1 MTLHEL
7 MDYAIKEECSDVHIT
22 VGTNLAVRRYG
33 TLHILD
39 DKPTAEES
47 LKMIYEIL
55 SEENVK
61 RIEKGQDVDFG
72 LTYND
77 DIRLRVNVYHQRNNL
92 AASIRILMKKIPD
105 IEELGLPH
113 VIKQLAEAPNGIII
127 VTGPTGSG
135 KTTTLAA
142 VVDYINKTQ
151 AKHVITIEDPIE
163 YIYPHN
169 MAMIHQRELGKDTP
183 SYAHALHS
191 ALREDPD
198 IILVGEMRDFAT
210 ISAAITAA
218 ETGHLV
224 LSTLHTTSAAQ
235 TIDRII
241 DGSPTD
247 QQETIRQQFA
257 MSVRGVISQQLLPTI
272 DGNARV
278 LATEIMVGNSAIS
291 NLIRENK
298 TMMING
304 AIQSGHKEGMHTLNE
319 SLLELFR
326 QGQISR
332 KQALNA
338 SNDPVDFDKALGG
351 GTSMGGSDVNFIGL
365 GF

>member
-1 MTLHEL
+1 MTLNEL
-7 MDYAIKEECSDVHIT
+7 MDYAISEDCSDVHIT

-33 TLHILD
+33 TLHILE

-47 LKMIYEIL
+47 LKMIYDIL

-72 LTYND
+72 LTYNE

-92 AASIRILMKKIPD
+92 AASIRILMRKIPD
-105 IEELGLPH
+105 IEDLGLPY

-151 AKHVITIEDPIE
+151 AKHVITVEDPIE

-169 MAMIHQRELGKDTP
+169 KAMIHQRELGKDTP

-241 DGSPTD
+241 DGSPVD

-257 MSVRGVISQQLLPTI
+257 MSVRGVISQQLLPTV

-278 LATEIMVGNSAIS
+278 LATEIMIGNMAIS

-298 TMMING
+298 TVMINS

-319 SLLELFR
+319 SLLELYR
-326 QGQISR
+326 QGQITR
-332 KQALNA
+332 KVALNA
-338 SNDPVDFDKALGG
+338 SNDPTDFDKALGG
-351 GTSMGGSDVNFIGL
+351 GTQINAADNNFIG
-365 GF
+365 F

>member
-7 MDYAIKEECSDVHIT
+7 MDYAIENECSDVHIT
-22 VGTNLAVRRYG
+22 CGTNLAVRRYG
-33 TLHILD
+33 TLIILD
-39 DKPTAEES
+39 ERPTIEES
-47 LKMIYEIL
+47 LNMIYEIL

-77 DIRLRVNVYHQRNNL
+77 DIRLRINVYHQRNHL
-92 AASIRILMKKIPD
+92 AASIRILMAKIPD
-105 IEELGLPH
+105 IEDLGLPP
-113 VIKQLAEAPNGIII
+113 VIKTLAEAPNGIII

-135 KTTTLAA
+135 KTTTLSAI
-142 VVDYINKTQ
+142 VDYINKTQ

-169 MAMIHQRELGKDTP
+169 KSMIHQRELGKDTP
-183 SYAHALHS
+183 SFAHALHS
-191 ALREDPD
+191 SLREDPD

-224 LSTLHTTSAAQ
+224 LSTLHTLSAAA

-241 DGSPTD
+241 DGSPVE
-247 QQETIRQQFA
+247 QQGTIRTQFA
-257 MSVRGVISQQLLPTI
+257 NCIRGVISQQLLPKQ
-272 DGNARV
+272 DGTGRV
-278 LATEIMVGNSAIS
+278 LTTEIMVGNSAIQ
-291 NLIRENK
+291 NLIREDK
-298 TMMING
+298 VVMIPG
-304 AIQSGHKEGMHTLNE
+304 AIQSGHKDGMHTLNE
-319 SLLELFR
+319 DLLDLYR
-326 QGQISR
+326 QGLISR
-332 KQALNA
+332 KVALNA
-338 SNDPVDFDKALGG
+338 SYDPVDFDKSLGG
-351 GTSMGGSDVNFIGL
+351 NSISGDAVNFIGL